1 MAWLSLRLA
10 ADGEQAEAW
19 SDALLEAGA
28 LSVSIE
34 DQDVDTEREA
44 PQFGEPGLDEPRAW
58 SHNWVVAL
66 LPGDADV
73 DAVLASAGVPP
84 DIERRQDV
92 VEEQDWVRLTQSQF
106 EPIRISERLWIV
118 PSWHAPPDPNA
129 IGIILDPGLAF
140 GTGSHPTTRL
150 CLKWLEAHLR
160 GGESVLDY
168 GCGSGI
174 LAIAAAKLG
183 ATPVV
188 GVDIDP
194 QAVQASR
201 DNAERNGVVVGF
213 GLPDSLPKIPRDE
226 APARQYLPPAAEV
239 PNAGP
244 TAIYDVLVANILTN
258 PLKALAPALAGRVRP
273 GGRIA
278 LSGILE
284 AQVSEVMAI
293 YGDAFEMRAWA
304 MEEGWALLT
313 GTRKAGPTDV

>member
-1 MAWLSLRLA
+1 
-10 ADGEQAEAW
+10 
-19 SDALLEAGA
+19 
-28 LSVSIE
+28 
-34 DQDVDTEREA
+34 
-44 PQFGEPGLDEPRAW
+44 
-58 SHNWVVAL
+58 
-66 LPGDADV
+66 
-73 DAVLASAGVPP
+73 
-84 DIERRQDV
+84 
-92 VEEQDWVRLTQSQF
+92 
-106 EPIRISERLWIV
+106 
-118 PSWHAPPDPNA
+118 
-129 IGIILDPGLAF
+129 
-140 GTGSHPTTRL
+140 
-150 CLKWLEAHLR
+150 
-160 GGESVLDY
+160 
-168 GCGSGI
+168 
-174 LAIAAAKLG
+174 
-183 ATPVV
+183 
-188 GVDIDP
+188 VDIDP